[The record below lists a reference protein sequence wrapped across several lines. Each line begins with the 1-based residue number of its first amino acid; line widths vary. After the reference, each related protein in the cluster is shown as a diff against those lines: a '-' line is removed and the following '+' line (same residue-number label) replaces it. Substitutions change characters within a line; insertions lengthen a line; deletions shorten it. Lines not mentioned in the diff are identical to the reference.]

1 MEDPQ
6 DILVG
11 VGLEKN
17 ASFSCI
23 AFGGPLDI
31 SLQLVFDWSGP
42 GGVDGNNT
50 ETSEP
55 FNDMVISTLNLLNV
69 TEEHEGNYSCSVAY
83 SDMPEIVAT
92 SVVLYS
98 ECPLLEIP
106 LYMRF
111 LLD

>member
-1 MEDPQ
+1 MKDPQ

-17 ASFSCI
+17 ASFNCI
-23 AFGGPLDI
+23 VFGGPFDR
-31 SLQLVFDWSGP
+31 SLQFVFDWSGP
-42 GGVDGNNT
+42 DGVDVNNT

-92 SVVLYS
+92 S
-98 ECPLLEIP
+98 EIAT
-106 LYMRF
+106 LGAISK
-111 LLD
+111 

>member
-1 MEDPQ
+1 MLLCISTVPAILKDPQ

-42 GGVDGNNT
+42 NGVDVSNIEMT
-50 ETSEP
+50 EPINDTVTST
-55 FNDMVISTLNLLNV
+55 VNLLNV

-83 SDMPEIVAT
+83 SDILGVVAT
-92 SVVLYS
+92 SEMATLGAVS
-98 ECPLLEIP
+98 K
-106 LYMRF
+106 
-111 LLD
+111 